1 MKNFAIALI
10 FLCGL
15 GFLGFGLWLVL
26 APAAAL
32 APLGITASAA
42 GLIELRA
49 FYGGLELGLGV
60 FLLTC
65 AARPE
70 WRRAGLWLT
79 FLGNAGI
86 GLTRIAGIAM
96 SGEFVPFFAYALVW
110 ELGFSGLAA
119 LCLWRG
125 KATGNM

>member
-1 MKNFAIALI
+1 MKTLAIALI

-15 GFLGFGLWLVL
+15 GFLGFGLWLVI

-49 FYGGLELGLGV
+49 FYGGLELGLGA
-60 FLLTC
+60 FLLAC
-65 AARPE
+65 AFRPD

-86 GLTRIAGIAM
+86 GLTRIAGIALG
-96 SGEFVPFFAYALVW
+96 GEFVPFFAFALVW
-110 ELGFSGLAA
+110 ELGFSSLAA
-119 LCLWRG
+119 LCLWRT
-125 KATGNM
+125 KP